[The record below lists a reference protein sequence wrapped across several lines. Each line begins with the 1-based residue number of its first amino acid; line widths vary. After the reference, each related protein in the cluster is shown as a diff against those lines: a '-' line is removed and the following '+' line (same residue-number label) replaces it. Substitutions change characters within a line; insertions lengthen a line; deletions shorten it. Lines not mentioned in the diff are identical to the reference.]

1 MKKIDANIILLSVIT
16 AINVISIFKN
26 FGVISNVL
34 VIVLCLLLIVKI
46 KKGKNENWK
55 NTSRKSKR

>member
-1 MKKIDANIILLSVIT
+1 MKKIDENIILLSLIT

-26 FGVISNVL
+26 LGVISNVL

-46 KKGKNENWK
+46 KGEKK
-55 NTSRKSKR
+55 

>member
-1 MKKIDANIILLSVIT
+1 MKKIDENIILLILIT

-26 FGVISNVL
+26 LGVISNVS

-46 KKGKNENWK
+46 KGGKK
-55 NTSRKSKR
+55 

>member
-1 MKKIDANIILLSVIT
+1 MKKIDENIILLSLIT
-16 AINVISIFKN
+16 TINVISIFKN

-46 KKGKNENWK
+46 KGGEK
-55 NTSRKSKR
+55 